1 MTSDSERIQRPFFL
15 DTGAFGVLPSAGS
28 ELLIGLDIDGTLLRH
43 DTSLSE
49 RVARA
54 YRAHVDA
61 GTHIMLVTG
70 RGIAGTQVA
79 LRQLEVHSGYAVCSN
94 GAILIHVG
102 ELPLNDAGI
111 PVDPFFGEVQ
121 PAHEDVCEGLPPV
134 QIIRTHTFD
143 PSETISALVS
153 EIPEAML
160 AVESVT
166 EPRRLTA
173 EFPPGELSGKSQIVD
188 VKELAVSS
196 TTRLTVRVPSMSSQE
211 LLARVGSL
219 GLRGIE
225 YAVGWSAWLDVAP
238 EGISKAAGLE
248 FMRMAFGVD
257 PVHTV
262 AVGDSGND
270 CEMLAWAELGIAMGN
285 SLDYVQ
291 KFASAVT
298 HDVDSDGAAVVLEAF
313 LK

>member
-1 MTSDSERIQRPFFL
+1 
-15 DTGAFGVLPSAGS
+15 
-28 ELLIGLDIDGTLLRH
+28 
-43 DTSLSE
+43 
-49 RVARA
+49 
-54 YRAHVDA
+54 
-61 GTHIMLVTG
+61 MLVTG

-79 LRQLEVHSGYAVCSN
+79 LRQLDVNSGYVVCSN
-94 GAILIHVG
+94 GAIVVHVG
-102 ELPLNDAGI
+102 ELPLNDSGM
-111 PVDPFFGEVQ
+111 PVDPIFGEVQ
-121 PAHEDVCEGLPPV
+121 PAPEDVCEGLPPV

-143 PSETISALVS
+143 PSETIDALIS

-160 AVESVT
+160 AVESAS
-166 EPRRLTA
+166 EARRLTA
-173 EFPPGELSGKSQIVD
+173 EFPPGELSGKSRIVNVD
-188 VKELAVSS
+188 ELAVPS

-211 LLARVGSL
+211 LLARVENL

-248 FMRMAFGVD
+248 FMRSSFGVD
-257 PVHTV
+257 PAHTV

-291 KFASAVT
+291 KFATAVT
-298 HDVDSDGAAVVLEAF
+298 DDVNSDGAAAVLEAF

>member
-1 MTSDSERIQRPFFL
+1 MTSNSERIQRPFFM
-15 DTGAFGVLPSAGS
+15 DTSAFATLPPAGP
-28 ELLIGLDIDGTLLRH
+28 ELLIGIDIDGTLLRH

-54 YRAHVDA
+54 YRAHIAA

-79 LRQLEVHSGYAVCSN
+79 LRQLDVHNGYAVCSN

-111 PVDPFFGEVQ
+111 PIDPVFGEVQ
-121 PAHEDVCEGLPPV
+121 PANEDVCEGLPPV
-134 QIIRTHTFD
+134 QIIRTHTFN
-143 PSETISALVS
+143 PAETINALVS

-173 EFPPGELSGKSQIVD
+173 EFPPGELSGKSQIVNTND
-188 VKELAVSS
+188 LAVPS

-211 LLARVGSL
+211 LLARVESL
-219 GLRGIE
+219 GLHGIE

-248 FMRMAFGVD
+248 FMRSAFGID
-257 PVHTV
+257 SAHTV
-262 AVGDSGND
+262 TVGDSGND

-298 HDVDSDGAAVVLEAF
+298 DDVDSDGAAVVLEAF
-313 LK
+313 LR